1 MKYSKNTI
9 NALGIVLIALLSGCE
24 KFLTTEPV
32 NDVSD
37 ERTIYDKVSAETA
50 LRGVYRQLG
59 ASNYYGETYVTLGYF
74 PSGDIKNLTTGG
86 GANLV
91 NINFRTDEVLFNSAW
106 SAIYE
111 TINRANHVI
120 AKVPQV
126 QDPALTPALKDQ
138 YVGEAKFIRALAYFD
153 LARAWGGVQL
163 ILEPTISLTDR
174 PEIKRSSLADTY
186 QQVLN
191 DLEDAET
198 LLPDGL
204 NRIRATK
211 RTVWALRARL
221 HLYREEWAL
230 AEEYAGKLIA
240 LTSDYQLVK
249 PYSAWFAND
258 VTGSEES
265 IFELQF
271 SSINPS
277 ATRAQMQHPT
287 NGGTY
292 RYAPTD
298 QFVQLLLDPNIAGG
312 RRALIGSVTQGGV
325 TIWFG
330 NLYYRLPATDPA
342 YILRIAEMYLIRA
355 EARVHLGE
363 LVGESSALEDLNQ
376 VRYRADLPSSAAATQ
391 DELLLAI
398 ENERRFEFA
407 FEAHRWFDL
416 ARTKRAK
423 EVLEALNPNASVEP
437 YELLFPIPVT
447 QRQLDPFLDP
457 NPGYN

>member
-86 GANLV
+86 GSNLV

-191 DLEDAET
+191 DL
-198 LLPDGL
+198 
-204 NRIRATK
+204 
-211 RTVWALRARL
+211 
-221 HLYREEWAL
+221 
-230 AEEYAGKLIA
+230 
-240 LTSDYQLVK
+240 
-249 PYSAWFAND
+249 
-258 VTGSEES
+258 
-265 IFELQF
+265 
-271 SSINPS
+271 
-277 ATRAQMQHPT
+277 
-287 NGGTY
+287 
-292 RYAPTD
+292 
-298 QFVQLLLDPNIAGG
+298 
-312 RRALIGSVTQGGV
+312 
-325 TIWFG
+325 
-330 NLYYRLPATDPA
+330 
-342 YILRIAEMYLIRA
+342 
-355 EARVHLGE
+355 
-363 LVGESSALEDLNQ
+363 
-376 VRYRADLPSSAAATQ
+376 
-391 DELLLAI
+391 
-398 ENERRFEFA
+398 
-407 FEAHRWFDL
+407 
-416 ARTKRAK
+416 
-423 EVLEALNPNASVEP
+423 
-437 YELLFPIPVT
+437 
-447 QRQLDPFLDP
+447 
-457 NPGYN
+457 